1 MLHFNQYTKFC
12 IDFVLSHPA
21 ALSTEIQ
28 IATFANWHCAYEE
41 CMDSFTMFSSDSRS
55 AGDLERI
62 LIKTDQG
69 LREGT
74 RLQLLQQIQLK
85 FDDLDGAIQS
95 TGVLD
100 RELS

>member
-1 MLHFNQYTKFC
+1 MLHSTPYTKFC
-12 IDFVLSHPA
+12 IDYVLSHPA

-28 IATFANWHCAYEE
+28 IATFANWHRVYEE

-55 AGDLERI
+55 DLERI

-69 LREGT
+69 PQEGT
-74 RLQLLQQIQLK
+74 RLQLLQQTKLK

-95 TGVLD
+95 AGVLD
-100 RELS
+100 SE